1 MFAVAQLVSGIDGL
15 SGLLT
20 PSTAPGFLKGEYR
33 AAACSVPAGHSF
45 PTERL
50 SFLFKEKKQIEKSQ
64 EVLIE
69 TNKSV

>member
-1 MFAVAQLVSGIDGL
+1 MLAVARLVSGRERL

-20 PSTAPGFLKGEYR
+20 PSTAPGFLQGEDR
-33 AAACSVPAGHSF
+33 AAASSEPAGHSF